1 MIGSRSV
8 RLSTPFVRLGLIP
21 EAASTLLAPRT
32 IGQRRAFEL
41 LVMGHVFDAAQAKE
55 CGIANAVVAPQEIE
69 AAGMEAAR
77 EIAALPP
84 DAVAAARALMRNAGS
99 ELEARI
105 ALEGKIL
112 DERLRSPEAK
122 AVLQA
127 FFDRKR

>member
-1 MIGSRSV
+1 
-8 RLSTPFVRLGLIP
+8 
-21 EAASTLLAPRT
+21 
-32 IGQRRAFEL
+32 
-41 LVMGHVFDAAQAKE
+41 MGHVFDAAQAKE